1 MSLGS
6 SAPCDLAREL
16 ARRGLA
22 RTTTSA
28 YLVSG
33 ATQPNRTAYIVKLTL
48 ELGPLVQ
55 RRQSRTMAS
64 AHAEKTYTYTTLHL
78 QLHLS
83 CSYVAHQRKQAAGPP
98 FWRCENARQ
107 QSPNVAQHPR
117 WNNLGSCT
125 AACGAALKCMHKPY
139 DIIYKLHVQRE
150 TGVPPSPTQAGTPD
164 TTFGTSTRRDTQRRV
179 CTLVLLFAGC
189 ARLGNELSHPTY
201 PAFAPRHVGAC
212 KMRVTAIRGRL
223 PLTAQKFMPPR
234 AQKGSG

>member
-33 ATQPNRTAYIVKLTL
+33 ATQPNRTAYIVKLAL
-48 ELGPLVQ
+48 ELLGPLVQ

-64 AHAEKTYTYTTLHL
+64 AHAEKTYTYTILHL

-83 CSYVAHQRKQAAGPP
+83 CSYVAHQRKQAAVPP
-98 FWRCENARQ
+98 FWRCENAGQ

-125 AACGAALKCMHKPY
+125 ATEQCLRSCTEMHA
-139 DIIYKLHVQRE
+139 
-150 TGVPPSPTQAGTPD
+150 QAIRYNIQATCAE
-164 TTFGTSTRRDTQRRV
+164 RD
-179 CTLVLLFAGC
+179 GC
-189 ARLGNELSHPTY
+189 AAKPNPSRYT
-201 PAFAPRHVGAC
+201 RHNVWHIY
-212 KMRVTAIRGRL
+212 T
-223 PLTAQKFMPPR
+223 T
-234 AQKGSG
+234 